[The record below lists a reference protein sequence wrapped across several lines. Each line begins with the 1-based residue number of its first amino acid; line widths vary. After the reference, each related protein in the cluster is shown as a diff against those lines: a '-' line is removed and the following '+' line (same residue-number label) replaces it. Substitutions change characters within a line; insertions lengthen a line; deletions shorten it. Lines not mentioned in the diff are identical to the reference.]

1 VPNDTGFRRL
11 ADGARRGVTIHFDGQ
26 PVGAREGES
35 VAAALLAAGHAATRI
50 TPGGAAPRGPYCM
63 MGVCFDCLVE
73 VDGVPNMQACMTP
86 VRDGMEVRPMRG
98 ARGLDAAGGG
108 DG

>member
-11 ADGARRGVTIHFDGQ
+11 ADGARRDVTIDFDGQ
-26 PVGAREGES
+26 PVSARQGDS
-35 VAAALLAAGHAATRI
+35 VAAALLAVGHMALRT
-50 TPGGAAPRGPYCM
+50 TPGGAEPRGPYCM

-73 VDGVPNMQACMTP
+73 IDEVANLQACMTP
-86 VRDGMEVRPMRG
+86 VRDGMRVRPMLG
-98 ARGLDAAGGG
+98 ARSLDGGR

>member
-1 VPNDTGFRRL
+1 MPNDTGFRRL
-11 ADGARRGVTIHFDGQ
+11 ADGARCEVTIHFDGQ
-26 PVGAREGES
+26 PVQAREGDS
-35 VAAALLAAGHAATRI
+35 VAAALLAAGHAVTRT

-73 VDGVPNMQACMTP
+73 IDGVPNMQACMTR
-86 VRDGMEVRPMRG
+86 VRDGMRVRPMLG
-98 ARGLDAAGGG
+98 ARGLD

>member
-11 ADGARRGVTIHFDGQ
+11 ADDVRRDVTINFDGQ
-26 PVGAREGES
+26 PVSARQGDS
-35 VAAALLAAGHAATRI
+35 VAAALLAAGFVALRT
-50 TPGGAAPRGPYCM
+50 TPGGAEPRGPYCM

-73 VDGVPNMQACMTP
+73 IDRVANLQACMTP
-86 VRDGMEVRPMRG
+86 VRDGMRVRPMLG
-98 ARGLDAAGGG
+98 ARSLDGGG

>member
-11 ADGARRGVTIHFDGQ
+11 ADGARRAVTIDFDGQ
-26 PVGAREGES
+26 PVQARAGDS
-35 VAAALLAAGHAATRI
+35 VAAALLAAGHVVTRT

-73 VDGVPNMQACMTP
+73 IDGIANMQACMTP
-86 VRDGMEVRPMRG
+86 VRDGMQVRPMLG
-98 ARGLDAAGGG
+98 ARGLD